1 MLNVF
6 LGFYI
11 FVYLTFLCKTKSQQI
26 SFENRKSFQ
35 RLLWPV
41 LKVSYRQTEIIESLI
56 IKKII
61 LILFTIHYIMNNS

>member
-26 SFENRKSFQ
+26 SFEKEKAFKGYFGQ
-35 RLLWPV
+35 
-41 LKVSYRQTEIIESLI
+41 
-56 IKKII
+56 
-61 LILFTIHYIMNNS
+61 F